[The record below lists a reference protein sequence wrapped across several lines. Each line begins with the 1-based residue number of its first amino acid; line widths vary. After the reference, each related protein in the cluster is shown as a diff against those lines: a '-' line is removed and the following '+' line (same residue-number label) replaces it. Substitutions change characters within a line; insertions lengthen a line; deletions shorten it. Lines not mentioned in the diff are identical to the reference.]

1 MHFQQFL
8 GVVTYFRIGVAKV
21 LPKIA
26 GNHHY
31 VFPAFFGSSTGGP
44 LIVRFFGSMRKP
56 YYEKF
61 VL

>member
-31 VFPAFFGSSTGGP
+31 VFPAIFGSSTLD
-44 LIVRFFGSMRKP
+44 LIYGLVP
-56 YYEKF
+56 D
-61 VL
+61 LHC